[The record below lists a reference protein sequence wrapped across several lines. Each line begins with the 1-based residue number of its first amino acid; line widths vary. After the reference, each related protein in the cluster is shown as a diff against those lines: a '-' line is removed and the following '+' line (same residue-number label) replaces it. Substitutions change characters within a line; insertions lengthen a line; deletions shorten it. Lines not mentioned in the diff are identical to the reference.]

1 MKKKNTSISIT
12 VKTDELLNKLAEIT
26 QTSRN
31 RVIED
36 LILKESVKLG
46 IEK

>member
-12 VKTDELLNKLAEIT
+12 IKTDELLNKLAEIT
-26 QTSRN
+26 KTSRN

-36 LILKESVKLG
+36 LVLKESVKLG